1 MKDKRNKTGLVIIW
15 LSIFIVIVSYM
26 MGRYSFHPVLEFVMA
41 IIVTACISIQI
52 CLFFASFTDEDEL
65 MRREAEVS
73 RRLDELKKKGN
84 RNHGME

>member
-1 MKDKRNKTGLVIIW
+1 MKNRNRTGLTIML
-15 LSIFIVIVSYM
+15 LSDLIVILTYIG
-26 MGRYSFHPVLEFVMA
+26 GRYKLNIFLEVLLVL
-41 IIVTACISIQI
+41 IVSACISVQV